1 MELKQITAAE
11 FRAMVIAG
19 GQRLNDQM
27 ELINSLN
34 VFPVPDGDTGTN
46 MNMSFTSGVE
56 NLKASNATSVGE
68 LAGALAKGLLMG
80 ARGNSGVILSQIFR
94 GFSQAVAGKDVLDA
108 NDFVAAF
115 AGGVESAYKAV
126 MKPVEGTILTVARE
140 SAIRGERKVAKT
152 DNIIEVMQS
161 IVTGAEKSLA
171 KTPEL
176 LPVLKQVGVVD
187 SGGKGLL
194 SVYEGFLAALK
205 GEAVIQE
212 GASEKTAHAHAMF
225 EDDVENP
232 MTLEEIT
239 YGYCTEIM
247 VRIGQGPTTIKPF
260 DYDVFR
266 QTLDKKG
273 DSLLVVADDEIVK
286 VHIHT
291 ENPGE
296 IMQLGQE
303 FGELIK
309 IKVDN
314 MREQVR
320 TLEANEASQQTA
332 NGEPEVSAETV
343 APVAPAT
350 PVMPL
355 APAPEYA
362 IIAVAAGE
370 GVTELYRSMGA
381 EVLSGGQ
388 TMNPSTEDFVK
399 LIENSNAKRIVLL
412 PNNKNIIMAAE
423 QASQVAEVPTIV
435 IPTKTIPE
443 GIAALMAFNP
453 EQEIEEN
460 YTAMNAMSQQVK
472 SGQITYSIRDTEID
486 GVTIKKDDFM
496 GIVDGKIMLSVPD
509 IVDTLNQTLLV
520 MMDEDS
526 EIVTII
532 VGEEGSTEAAETV
545 IAELAAQFEDVEF
558 EIVQGGQP
566 VYHYIISVE

>member
-1 MELKQITAAE
+1 MELTKITAAE

-56 NLKASNATSVGE
+56 NLKQSKSDKVGE

-94 GFSQAVAGKDVLDA
+94 GFSQAITDKETLDA
-108 NDFVAAF
+108 NDFAAAF
-115 AGGVESAYKAV
+115 AGGVEAAYKAV

-140 SAIRGERKVAKT
+140 SAIRGEKKAAKT

-171 KTPEL
+171 KTPDL

-194 SVYEGFLAALK
+194 SVYEGFLSALK
-205 GEAVIQE
+205 GEASIAQDADE
-212 GASEKTAHAHAMF
+212 LSQQAQAHAHAMF
-225 EDDVENP
+225 EEGAENP

-247 VRIGQGPTTIKPF
+247 VRIGEGPTTIKSF
-260 DYDVFR
+260 NYDEFR
-266 QTLDKKG
+266 NTLDQKG

-320 TLEANEASQQTA
+320 SLENDEKALNEKAQQVAEPT
-332 NGEPEVSAETV
+332 EPER
-343 APVAPAT
+343 
-350 PVMPL
+350 
-355 APAPEYA
+355 EYA

-370 GVTELYRSMGA
+370 GIMELFRSLGVT

-388 TMNPSTEDFVK
+388 TMNPSTEDFIK
-399 LIENSNAKRIVLL
+399 AIERVNAKKIILL
-412 PNNKNIIMAAE
+412 PNNKNIVMAAE
-423 QASQVAEVPTIV
+423 QATQVAEVPTVV
-435 IPTKTIPE
+435 IPTTTIPE
-443 GIAALMAFNP
+443 GIASLMAFNVDAS
-453 EQEIEEN
+453 IEEN
-460 YTAMNAMSQQVK
+460 KEQMTEMSHQVT

-486 GVTIKKDDFM
+486 GVKINKEDYM
-496 GIVDGKIMLSVPD
+496 GIVSGKIMLSVHDAPTALD
-509 IVDTLNQTLLV
+509 QTLKL
-520 MMDEDS
+520 MMTEET

-532 VGEEGSTEAAETV
+532 VGEDGSVDEANQ
-545 IAELAAQFEDVEF
+545 IAEELEERFEDVEF
-558 EIVQGGQP
+558 EIVEGNQP
-566 VYHYIISVE
+566 VYNYIISAE

>member
-1 MELKQITAAE
+1 MELTKITAAK

-46 MNMSFTSGVE
+46 MNMSFASGVE
-56 NLKASNATSVGE
+56 NLKQSKSDKVGE

-94 GFSQAVAGKDVLDA
+94 GFSQAITDKDTLDA
-108 NDFVAAF
+108 NDFAAAF
-115 AGGVESAYKAV
+115 AGGVEAAYKAV

-140 SAIRGERKVAKT
+140 SAIRGEKKASKT

-171 KTPEL
+171 KTPDL

-194 SVYEGFLAALK
+194 SVYEGFLSALK
-205 GEAVIQE
+205 GEASIAQDADE
-212 GASEKTAHAHAMF
+212 LSQQAQGQAHAMF
-225 EDDVENP
+225 EEGAENP

-247 VRIGQGPTTIKPF
+247 VRIGEGPTTIKSF
-260 DYDVFR
+260 NYDDFR
-266 QTLDKKG
+266 NTLDQKG

-320 TLEANEASQQTA
+320 SLENDEKALNEKAQQVAEPT
-332 NGEPEVSAETV
+332 EPER
-343 APVAPAT
+343 
-350 PVMPL
+350 
-355 APAPEYA
+355 EYA

-370 GVTELYRSMGA
+370 IGR
-381 EVLSGGQ
+381 
-388 TMNPSTEDFVK
+388 
-399 LIENSNAKRIVLL
+399 
-412 PNNKNIIMAAE
+412 
-423 QASQVAEVPTIV
+423 ASCRERV
-435 IPTKTIPE
+435 
-443 GIAALMAFNP
+443 
-453 EQEIEEN
+453 
-460 YTAMNAMSQQVK
+460 
-472 SGQITYSIRDTEID
+472 
-486 GVTIKKDDFM
+486 
-496 GIVDGKIMLSVPD
+496 
-509 IVDTLNQTLLV
+509 
-520 MMDEDS
+520 
-526 EIVTII
+526 
-532 VGEEGSTEAAETV
+532 
-545 IAELAAQFEDVEF
+545 
-558 EIVQGGQP
+558 
-566 VYHYIISVE
+566 

>member
-1 MELKQITAAE
+1 MELTKITAAE

-56 NLKASNATSVGE
+56 NLKQSKSDKVGE

-94 GFSQAVAGKDVLDA
+94 GFSQAITDKETLDA
-108 NDFVAAF
+108 NDFAAAF
-115 AGGVESAYKAV
+115 AGGVEAAYKAV

-140 SAIRGERKVAKT
+140 SAIRGEKKASKT

-171 KTPEL
+171 KTPDL

-194 SVYEGFLAALK
+194 SVYEGFLSALK
-205 GEAVIQE
+205 GEASIVQDADE
-212 GASEKTAHAHAMF
+212 LSQQAQGHAHAMF
-225 EDDVENP
+225 EEGAENP

-247 VRIGQGPTTIKPF
+247 VRIGEGPTTIKSF
-260 DYDVFR
+260 NYDDFR
-266 QTLDKKG
+266 NTLDQKG

-320 TLEANEASQQTA
+320 SLENDEKALNEKAQQVAKPT
-332 NGEPEVSAETV
+332 EPER
-343 APVAPAT
+343 
-350 PVMPL
+350 
-355 APAPEYA
+355 EYA

-370 GVTELYRSMGA
+370 GIMELFRSLGVT

-388 TMNPSTEDFVK
+388 TMNPSTEDFIK
-399 LIENSNAKRIVLL
+399 AIERVNAKKIILL
-412 PNNKNIIMAAE
+412 PNNKNIVMAAE
-423 QASQVAEVPTIV
+423 QATQVAEVPTVV
-435 IPTKTIPE
+435 IPTTTIPE
-443 GIAALMAFNP
+443 GIASLMAFNVDAS
-453 EQEIEEN
+453 IEEN
-460 YTAMNAMSQQVK
+460 KEQMTEMSHQVT

-486 GVTIKKDDFM
+486 GVKINKEDYM
-496 GIVDGKIMLSVPD
+496 GIVSGKIMLSVQDAPTALD
-509 IVDTLNQTLLV
+509 QTLKL
-520 MMDEDS
+520 MMTEET

-532 VGEEGSTEAAETV
+532 VGEDGSVDEANQ
-545 IAELAAQFEDVEF
+545 IAEELEERFEDVEF
-558 EIVQGGQP
+558 EIVEGNQP
-566 VYHYIISVE
+566 VYNYIISAE

>member
-1 MELKQITAAE
+1 MELTKITAAE

-56 NLKASNATSVGE
+56 NLKQSKSDKVGE

-94 GFSQAVAGKDVLDA
+94 GFSQAITDKETLDA
-108 NDFVAAF
+108 NDFAAAF
-115 AGGVESAYKAV
+115 AGGVEAAYKAV

-140 SAIRGERKVAKT
+140 SAIRGEKKASKT

-171 KTPEL
+171 KTPDL

-194 SVYEGFLAALK
+194 SVYEGFLSALK
-205 GEAVIQE
+205 GEASIVQDADE
-212 GASEKTAHAHAMF
+212 LSQQAQGHAHAMF
-225 EDDVENP
+225 EEGAENP

-247 VRIGQGPTTIKPF
+247 VRIGEGPTTIKSF
-260 DYDVFR
+260 NYDDFR
-266 QTLDKKG
+266 NTLDQKG

-320 TLEANEASQQTA
+320 SLENDEKALNEKAQQVAEPT
-332 NGEPEVSAETV
+332 EPER
-343 APVAPAT
+343 
-350 PVMPL
+350 
-355 APAPEYA
+355 EYA

-370 GVTELYRSMGA
+370 GIMELFRSLGVT

-388 TMNPSTEDFVK
+388 TMNPSTEDFIK
-399 LIENSNAKRIVLL
+399 AIERVNAKKIILL
-412 PNNKNIIMAAE
+412 PNNKNIVMAAE
-423 QASQVAEVPTIV
+423 QATQVAEVPTVV
-435 IPTKTIPE
+435 IPTTTIPE
-443 GIAALMAFNP
+443 GIASLMAFNVDAS
-453 EQEIEEN
+453 IEEN
-460 YTAMNAMSQQVK
+460 KEQMTEMSHQVT

-486 GVTIKKDDFM
+486 GVKINKEDYM
-496 GIVDGKIMLSVPD
+496 GIVSGKIMLSVQDAPTALD
-509 IVDTLNQTLLV
+509 QTLKL
-520 MMDEDS
+520 MMTEET

-532 VGEEGSTEAAETV
+532 VGEDGSVDEANQ
-545 IAELAAQFEDVEF
+545 IAEELEERFEDVEF
-558 EIVQGGQP
+558 EIVEGNQP
-566 VYHYIISVE
+566 VYNYIISAE